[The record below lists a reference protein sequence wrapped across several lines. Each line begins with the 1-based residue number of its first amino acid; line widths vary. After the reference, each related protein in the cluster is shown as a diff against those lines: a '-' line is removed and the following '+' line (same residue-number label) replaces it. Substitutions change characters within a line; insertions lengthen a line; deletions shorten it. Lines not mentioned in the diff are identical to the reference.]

1 MKMKKGLKAAK
12 VKSPVV
18 NKSVGGLIQG
28 GVKAAM
34 KAVGKGTDKVKRGVD
49 KALHY
54 SADQGPKGAPGVTA
68 GGRTSQSAVIS
79 RPRVADYTKKRRI
92 EGFKAGEPV
101 GVAGSVLV
109 DSMYDSKKKS
119 KKAPSLGG
127 KRQTE
132 ADRRKATLK
141 KVQTP
146 VDTVGGISKPKK
158 KSKKALDAR
167 KDKVRPSKKKV
178 SKTIPTIKARSAPT
192 KRRPTMKE
200 QLKDSSVAID
210 YDQLDKM
217 QGGGKVMKKNMGGSL
232 KAVNNPGLANLPTD
246 VRNRMGYKKGG
257 GKVEYKMGGG
267 KVMGYKKGGPIT
279 YRMLG
284 GQVVDNSY
292 D

>member
-18 NKSVGGLIQG
+18 NKSVGGLISG

-34 KAVGKGTDKVKRGVD
+34 KAAGKGKEKVKRGVD
-49 KALHY
+49 KALYY

-92 EGFKAGEPV
+92 EGFKAGVPV

-132 ADRRKATLK
+132 ADRRKAILK

-158 KSKKALDAR
+158 KATKAPL
-167 KDKVRPSKKKV
+167 PKKKPIRL
-178 SKTIPTIKARSAPT
+178 KKP
-192 KRRPTMKE
+192 KE
-200 QLKDSSVAID
+200 GKSDSSVTVDYSVID
-210 YDQLDKM
+210 KLKS
-217 QGGGKVMKKNMGGSL
+217 GGKVK
-232 KAVNNPGLANLPTD
+232 
-246 VRNRMGYKKGG
+246 
-257 GKVEYKMGGG
+257 
-267 KVMGYKKGGPIT
+267 GYKKGGPIT
-279 YRMLG
+279 YRMSG
-284 GQVVDNSY
+284 GQVVGNSY